1 MARLSIYTVPIPANT
16 SDEVTIH
23 HHSTTPTNTY
33 HNLTVAEATTSDV
46 DTAVA
51 AAEAAFPGW
60 SSLSPA
66 ERGRPLA
73 KLAHMITAATS
84 ELARMEALSIGRP
97 ISTFFD
103 AHYAIMHFRYFSE
116 AAYPTG
122 TSSLNTP
129 GFVNMSVRQP
139 YGVVAS
145 IIPWN
150 APLVFLSKKLAPAL
164 AAGNCVVLKT
174 SEKAPLSSHVIA
186 SMLNDAGFPPGV
198 VNILHG
204 HGLPSGDAISRHT
217 KIRALSFTG
226 SVRTGRAIQKAAAD
240 SNFKHLVF
248 EMGGKSP
255 ALVFADADLEI
266 AARETQ
272 SSIMWH
278 SGQTCFANSRI
289 YVEESVSEKFLE
301 YFKSM
306 VSSRTFGD
314 PLDKETA
321 SGPQADQTQYETVQ
335 RYLEEGKKSGK
346 VVETDA
352 SLPNGGK
359 NLFVRPTILLEN
371 PEDAKVVK
379 EEIFGPV
386 VAINTFKTEE
396 EALRKANDTEYG
408 LYASVYTKDI
418 DRAMRIAK
426 GFESGM
432 VGVNCT
438 SPTGAW
444 DMPFGGYKQSGVGR
458 EGFLDS
464 LDDWMECKSVL
475 MKVKGLGSGAAA
487 NSVLGR

>member
-1 MARLSIYTVPIPANT
+1 MI
-16 SDEVTIH
+16 SDA
-23 HHSTTPTNTY
+23 TP
-33 HNLTVAEATTSDV
+33 
-46 DTAVA
+46 
-51 AAEAAFPGW
+51 
-60 SSLSPA
+60 
-66 ERGRPLA
+66 
-73 KLAHMITAATS
+73 

-103 AHYAIMHFRYFSE
+103 SHYATMHFRYFSE

-129 GFVNMSVRQP
+129 EFVNMSVRQP
-139 YGVVAS
+139 YGVVAA

-164 AAGNCVVLKT
+164 AAGNCVILKT

-186 SMLNDAGFPPGV
+186 TMLNDAGFPPGV

-204 HGLPSGDAISRHT
+204 HGLPSGDAIGRHM

-255 ALVFADADLEI
+255 ALIFSDADLET
-266 AARETQ
+266 AAKETQ

-289 YVEESVSEKFLE
+289 YVEESVLEQFLE
-301 YFKSM
+301 YFKNMASA
-306 VSSRTFGD
+306 RKLGD

-321 SGPQADQTQYETVQ
+321 SGPQADKTQYETVQ
-335 RYLEEGKKSGK
+335 EYLKEAKNSGK
-346 VVETDA
+346 VLETDA
-352 SLPNGGK
+352 SLPNGDK
-359 NLFVRPTILLEN
+359 QLFVRPTLLLDQ
-371 PEDAKVVK
+371 PEGAKVLK

-458 EGFLDS
+458 EGFLES
-464 LDDWMECKSVL
+464 MDDWMETKSVL
-475 MKVKGLGSGAAA
+475 MKVKGLAVSASA
-487 NSVLGR
+487 NSMLGR